1 MTADC
6 IVVSDSE
13 AIPQMINF
21 SAQPIALILNVYGLL
36 TFDMMLEI
44 NLLSFFGPLLFV
56 GGVTCQLD

>member
-13 AIPQMINF
+13 AISQMINF
-21 SAQPIALILNVYGLL
+21 SAQPITLILNVYGLL

-56 GGVTCQLD
+56 GGVTFQLD